1 MTRWILLGL
10 TFVGFTVVFIAKSAG
25 LLALGLLLGA
35 VGAFGL
41 VFALASER
49 VAASARPDAL
59 MAAPEDL
66 AALGKRPAPPRAA
79 PPFAPERGP
88 GSH

>member
-10 TFVGFTVVFIAKSAG
+10 TFVGFTLAFVAKSAG
-25 LLALGLLLGA
+25 LLALGLLLGV

-41 VFALASER
+41 IFALASDR

-66 AALGKRPAPPRAA
+66 AALGKRPAPPRAPQ
-79 PPFAPERGP
+79 PPAPEQDTGN
-88 GSH
+88 H